1 MLAIRGLVCVLALG
15 ICLSAWPC
23 YGKAQIR
30 QWSTLPSGDPTPMA
44 TTTPNPSPMMLPTR
58 TPAPKPLPVE
68 PRIQAPSNGRA
79 AFGLSFAYYGSSP
92 GVFAKGAFG
101 SYHLSDLLQ
110 VRTGVLAG
118 NTPILVPTS
127 ANLYE
132 YSSFIR
138 VPVGLFAKFHCL
150 YGGLQVAETWVNSY
164 NHPSYAIT
172 SFEPILGLAFEPGPC
187 HFALDVSYPPFDP
200 AVPLVVTLSI
210 GGRY

>member
-1 MLAIRGLVCVLALG
+1 MLANRGLVCILALG

-30 QWSTLPSGDPTPMA
+30 QWSTLPSGDPTA
-44 TTTPNPSPMMLPTR
+44 TPTPSPTFLPSR
-58 TPAPKPLPVE
+58 TPTPKPQIAVE
-68 PRIQAPSNGRA
+68 PRIQAPSSGRT
-79 AFGLSFAYYGSSP
+79 AFGLTFAYYGASP

-110 VRTGVLAG
+110 VRTGMLAG

-132 YSSFIR
+132 YSSFVR
-138 VPVGLFAKFHCL
+138 VPVSLVAKFHCL

-164 NHPSYAIT
+164 NHPGYAIT
-172 SFEPILGLAFEPGPC
+172 SFEPVAGLAFEPGPF

-200 AVPLVVTLSI
+200 AVPLVVSLSI